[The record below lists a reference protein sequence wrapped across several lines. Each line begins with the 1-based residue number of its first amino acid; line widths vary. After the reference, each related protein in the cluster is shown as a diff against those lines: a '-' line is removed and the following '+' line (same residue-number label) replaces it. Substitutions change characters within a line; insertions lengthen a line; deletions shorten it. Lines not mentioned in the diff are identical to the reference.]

1 MIVHKGRPRPL
12 LGSALL
18 LALGSIVYLVA
29 VWVRIGQELDYL
41 GFEGRKSVDY
51 GSRRGL
57 TTSVELGT
65 PLLLGIGALVIAGLG
80 RRRGGRASAAVLI
93 SVAAAPIAASL
104 LKVTLGRPDT
114 LRFRWATLSNTFPS
128 GHAAVTIAMAM
139 GIITMV
145 DRSARA
151 RTTVAMVVIVAIH
164 TVGVLG
170 SGWHRPSDVAGGLLL
185 GAAFA
190 SAVIP
195 VAIRAKAPVSDPQRM
210 APLWYDDRRPVGV
223 VLAVSVLTT
232 AAVAWVFRNTPANPD
247 HPFLVLLLTILGVSS
262 WAILLV
268 VLHARQCS
276 SWEAT
281 APAASGT

>member
-1 MIVHKGRPRPL
+1 MHKGRAHPL
-12 LGSALL
+12 LESALL
-18 LALGSIVYLVA
+18 LAVGSVVYLVA
-29 VWVRIGQELDYL
+29 VWLRIGQELDYL

-57 TTSVELGT
+57 TALVELGT

-93 SVAAAPIAASL
+93 SVASAPIAASL
-104 LKVTLGRPDT
+104 LKATLGRPDT

-128 GHAAVTIAMAM
+128 GHAAVVIAMTM

-151 RTTVAMVVIVAIH
+151 RTTMVMIVIVAVH

-185 GAAFA
+185 GTAFA

-195 VAIRAKAPVSDPQRM
+195 VAIRTKAPVSDPQKV
-210 APLWYDDRRPVGV
+210 ALAWYHDCRSVGA
-223 VLAVSVLTT
+223 VLAVNVSTT
-232 AAVAWVFRNTPANPD
+232 AAVGLVFRNTPANPD
-247 HPFLVLLLTILGVSS
+247 HPFLVLLLTLLGVSS
-262 WAILLV
+262 LAILLV
-268 VLHARQCS
+268 VLHARRCS
-276 SWEAT
+276 SWEAS
-281 APAASGT
+281 APVAGGA